1 MVKIYLFFL
10 SLFLV
15 SIVIFRSTESG
26 WNKLTWIPLIFI
38 PCLLVALYQFYVDT
52 SFLNNR
58 PLRDWLGGLGT
69 DLTAFRNSLFLI
81 FPLCVFT
88 VIIVQ
93 SWWKKILY
101 VFVAAVILW
110 LARLSDG
117 RIFIVGMLLFSAA
130 IPMVGAWVHGFRSDK
145 GRRYLYVGLVWIL
158 ALVLLT
164 GIAVFKYR
172 QFHVGIVRGTGKG
185 RIFQCFTRGFGRRSF
200 RPD

>member
-1 MVKIYLFFL
+1 M
-10 SLFLV
+10 
-15 SIVIFRSTESG
+15 
-26 WNKLTWIPLIFI
+26 
-38 PCLLVALYQFYVDT
+38 ALYQFYVDT

-81 FPLCVFT
+81 FPLYVFI
-88 VIIVQ
+88 VIIAK
-93 SWWKKILY
+93 SRWKKILY
-101 VFVAAVILW
+101 VFLAAVILW

-117 RIFIVGMLLFSAA
+117 RIFIAGMLLFSAA

-164 GIAVFKYR
+164 GIAVFKYGSSMSVIVLR
-172 QFHVGIVRGTGKG
+172 NGQGSHFPMLYKGI
-185 RIFQCFTRGFGRRSF
+185 
-200 RPD
+200 